1 MTTRLLRLVS
11 LLALG
16 LAVSPTHAQ
25 SAAYRVVVHAS
36 NAASTL
42 PRAELAR
49 LFLKKTSAWPDGRT
63 AQPVDQ
69 GENAPA
75 RRLFSKAVLDRDVP
89 AVRAYWQQQI
99 FSGRGVP
106 PPEKSSD
113 ADVLAYVRANPGAVG
128 YVSAGAELGASVK
141 ELRVE

>member
-1 MTTRLLRLVS
+1 MTTRLMRLVG
-11 LLALG
+11 LLTVC
-16 LAVSPTHAQ
+16 LAACTANAQ
-25 SAAYRVVVHAS
+25 SSAFRVVVHTS
-36 NAASTL
+36 NAASAL

-49 LFLKKTSAWPDGRT
+49 IFLKKTSAWPDGRA
-63 AQPVDQ
+63 AQPVDLT
-69 GENAPA
+69 ETAA
-75 RRLFSKAVLDRDVP
+75 TRRAFSKSVLERDVS

-106 PPEKSSD
+106 PAEKSSE
-113 ADVLAYVRANPGAVG
+113 ADVLAFVRANPGAVG

>member
-16 LAVSPTHAQ
+16 LAAGPTLAQ
-25 SAAYRVVVHAS
+25 SAAYRVVV
-36 NAASTL
+36 NATNATSTL

-49 LFLKKTSAWPDGRT
+49 LFLKKSSAWPDGRG
-63 AQPVDQ
+63 AQPVDL
-69 GENAPA
+69 GENSPA
-75 RRLFSKAVLDRDVP
+75 RRAFSKAVLDRDVP

-106 PPEKSSD
+106 PPEKTSD

-128 YVSAGAELGASVK
+128 YVSTGADLGASVK